1 MRGHAAGVL
10 FVVKVLIVEDD
21 VIVGTEVVALA
32 ESWGY
37 AASGPHTTSARAL
50 SAIETCPPDFA
61 VLDLDLGGGDTSLPV
76 AQALTARAIPFMLL
90 TGHDPSEWRGADA
103 VIAAPLLRK
112 PLSRDSLRGLLE
124 AIAER
129 VPDKAGSRF

>member
-1 MRGHAAGVL
+1 
-10 FVVKVLIVEDD
+10 VLIVEDE
-21 VIVGTEVVALA
+21 VLVGTEVFALV

-50 SAIETCPPDFA
+50 SAIETCPPDLA
-61 VLDLDLGGGDTSLPV
+61 VLDLDLGDGDTSVPV
-76 AQALTARAIPFMLL
+76 AQALTARAIPFILL
-90 TGHDPSEWRGADA
+90 TGHDPSEMRGMDA

-112 PLSRDSLRGLLE
+112 PLSRECLRGLLE

-129 VPDKAGSRF
+129 VPVKVGPQF